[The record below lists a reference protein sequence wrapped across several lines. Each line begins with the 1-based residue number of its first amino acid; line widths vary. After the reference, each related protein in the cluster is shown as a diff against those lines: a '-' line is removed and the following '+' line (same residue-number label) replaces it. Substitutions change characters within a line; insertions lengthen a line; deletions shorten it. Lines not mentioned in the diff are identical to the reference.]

1 MRDYPTLLN
10 LAYDILQEKKSLP
23 EKFVKFEFYI
33 QTLPPEI
40 PSEVNE
46 LFIDINRQIDD
57 YKHQYAILVQELGV
71 LSSGNS
77 TKHDTVYSFFMSL
90 LDLFKLAYTTYQE
103 DEVKLQPFH
112 VCLDTFVTFLETKS
126 FPPLTPLEQGLFLEL
141 SKSAWNYTKTQHSM
155 TAVAKQV
162 GGRLKNHTRKQK
174 RKA

>member
-57 YKHQYAILVQELGV
+57 YKHQYAILVKELGV

-112 VCLDTFVTFLETKS
+112 VCLETFVTFLETKS
-126 FPPLTPLEQGLFLEL
+126 FSPLTPLEQGLFLEL

>member
-10 LAYDILQEKKSLP
+10 LAYDILQEKKTLP

-46 LFIDINRQIDD
+46 LFIDITRQIDD
-57 YKHQYAILVQELGV
+57 YKHQYAILVKELGV
-71 LSSGNS
+71 LTSGNS
-77 TKHDTVYSFFMSL
+77 TKQDIVYSFFMSL

-112 VCLDTFVTFLETKS
+112 VCLETFVTFLETKS
-126 FPPLTPLEQGLFLEL
+126 FPPLTPVEQGLFLEL

-155 TAVAKQV
+155 SAVAKQV
-162 GGRLKNHTRKQK
+162 GGRLKNHTRKHK

>member
-23 EKFVKFEFYI
+23 EKFVKFEVYI

-57 YKHQYAILVQELGV
+57 YKEQYAILVKELGV
-71 LSSGNS
+71 LSSGTT
-77 TKHDTVYSFFMSL
+77 TKQDTVYSFFMSL

-103 DEVKLQPFH
+103 NEVKLQPFH
-112 VCLDTFVTFLETKS
+112 VCLETFVTFLETKS
-126 FPPLTPLEQGLFLEL
+126 FPPLSPLEQGLFLEL